1 MCFDM
6 PYMSSLRTFFLF
18 CLLCLPLFGVAQ
30 YIDRL
35 EGSPY
40 PSSRRPDTL
49 FVVDDLRL
57 SAQQQFVVQSLQ
69 GLLAQYRPKIY
80 RISDAGSLM
89 WLSELHSRYGVYM
102 RDTFKNDFTGMV
114 RFFKDSIDGYI
125 LCSMN
130 GPSANA
136 ALSLCTQYNAIAV
149 PEELE
154 KDLPFLKKVL
164 DVRAWTEEDVY
175 TKYHDS
181 LSKNILIYQKEANL
195 TYLGDYTVFANAF
208 RFYEPITNTFT
219 QAVFKDMNTDAALLG
234 WGDDERE
241 LVRTA
246 SKSSIMVHAAD
257 LANNLSVLTNID
269 AAYDQQDS
277 PVTFDSLTTKVHTVC
292 FLMTDGDNIQWMTHD
307 FTTSK
312 KWYNADDR
320 GSIPLGWTASPALTE
335 LAPPIIKYLYDN
347 ASNSI
352 SGRDYFVAAPSGLGY
367 LYPEAFPEMLTN
379 AELLNRYM
387 KKADMSI
394 VNVIGNSRNPDLS
407 VYAQCSNIDA
417 VFYYMYSDYSGWKGK
432 IMWINGKPVVGGRF
446 SMWGDKD
453 GPETVA
459 QKINECAKNQ
469 FQPEGYSLIPVH
481 SWTHSVEDVKKCVS
495 MLDGDVRVVAPD
507 DFVKLIKNNLG
518 VFLYQNYPNPFTDRA
533 TFSFS
538 LPFAQN
544 VTLSILE
551 SSGEVLKTIF
561 DGDAGPGVTKVDFF
575 KDGSM
580 GTGVYLCRLTT
591 PYQTQMIK
599 FQIY

>member
-1 MCFDM
+1 MYYISPRKIVFTLSIIC
-6 PYMSSLRTFFLF
+6 STLF
-18 CLLCLPLFGVAQ
+18 CHAQ

-35 EGSPY
+35 QGSPY

-49 FVVDDLRL
+49 FIVDDLKL
-57 SAQQQFVVQSLQ
+57 SAPQQFVVQSLQ

-102 RDTFKNDFTGMV
+102 RDTFKNDYV
-114 RFFKDSIDGYI
+114 ELVHFFKDSIDGYI
-125 LCSMN
+125 LCGMN

-136 ALSLCTQYNAIAV
+136 ALSLCSQYNAIAV

-164 DVRAWTEEDVY
+164 DVRQMTEEDVY
-175 TKYHDS
+175 AKYHDS

-195 TYLGDYTVFANAF
+195 TYLGDYTVFADAF
-208 RFYEPITNTFT
+208 RFYEPINNPFT
-219 QAVFKDMNTDAALLG
+219 QAVFKDMKPDAALLG

-246 SKSSIMVHAAD
+246 SKNSIMVHAAD

-269 AAYDQQDS
+269 ATYDQQDS
-277 PVTFDSLTTKVHTVC
+277 PMAFDSLDSKVHTVC
-292 FLMTDGDNIQWMTHD
+292 FLMTDGDNMQWMTHD
-307 FTTSK
+307 FATSK

-347 ASNSI
+347 ASNTTT
-352 SGRDYFVAAPSGLGY
+352 GRDYFVAAPSGLGY
-367 LYPEAFPEMLTN
+367 LYPEGFPEMLTN

-394 VNVIGNSRNPDLS
+394 VNVIGNARNPDLS
-407 VYAQCSNIDA
+407 AYTQCSNVDA

-432 IMWINGKPVVGGRF
+432 IMWSNDKPVIGGRF
-446 SMWGDKD
+446 SMWGEKE
-453 GPETVA
+453 GPEAVA
-459 QKINECAKNQ
+459 QKINECVKNQ

-481 SWTHSVEDVKKCVS
+481 AWTHSVEDVKRCIS
-495 MLDGDVRVVAPD
+495 MLDGDVKVVAPD
-507 DFVKLIKNNLG
+507 DFVKLIKRNLG
-518 VFLYQNYPNPFTDRA
+518 VFLYQNYPNPFTDKT
-533 TFSFS
+533 TFSFKLS
-538 LPFAQN
+538 FAQYVN
-544 VTLSILE
+544 VSVLE
-551 SSGEVLKTIF
+551 SSGDLLKTIY
-561 DGDAGPGVTKVDFF
+561 DGNADAGVTKVDFF
-575 KDGSM
+575 KDGNM
-580 GTGVYLCRLTT
+580 AAGVYICRLTT
-591 PYQTQMIK
+591 PYQTQMVK